1 MGKVLF
7 VATVVKTHITEF
19 HIPYL
24 RLFKEMGWETAVAA
38 RNDYEDPADCVIPF
52 CDVFYNIPFE
62 RNPFKSG
69 NLKAYRE
76 LKRLINDG
84 QFDIIHCHTPVGAAL
99 TRIAAGK
106 SRRKGTKVFYTAHG
120 FHFCKG
126 APLKNWLLFYPVERL
141 LAHRTDVLLTINKE
155 DYSRARKFKAGK
167 IAYVPGVG
175 LDVDKFANLTI
186 DRSAKRKE
194 LGLSDDDYIILS
206 VGELTRNKNHEV
218 VIKALAEL
226 KNGGNL
232 DNIHYVVCGSGGL
245 AGELKQ
251 LVNELGLSGNVHFLG
266 YRQDVDEIYA
276 VADLFVFMSY
286 REGLPVALMEAM
298 ASALPV
304 ICSGIRGNIDLIK
317 SGFNGEI
324 VDNNPVAVSNAV
336 LMLKRDEV
344 KCDEYAKNAQETVRS
359 FDVSKTVAVLK
370 DLYFNS

>member
-38 RNDYEDPADCVIPF
+38 RNDYENPADCVIPF

-106 SRRKGTKVFYTAHG
+106 SRRNGTRVFYTAHG

-155 DYSRARKFKAGK
+155 DYCRALKFKAGK

-175 LDVDKFANLTI
+175 LDVDKFANLII
-186 DRSAKRKE
+186 DKSAKRKE
-194 LGLSDDDYIILS
+194 LGLSDDEYIILS

-226 KNGGNL
+226 KNGGSL

-251 LVNELGLSGNVHFLG
+251 MVNELGLSGNVHFLG

-304 ICSGIRGNIDLIK
+304 ICSGIRGNSDLIK

-324 VDNNPVAVSNAV
+324 VDNNPVAVSNAI
-336 LMLKRDEV
+336 LMLKRNEV

-359 FDVSKTVAVLK
+359 YDVSKTVAILK